1 MKIFDTSK
9 LFERLQ
15 ECLRYSSNKNYISA
29 LSGVSLYRMDKAS
42 RTNMDFDNLKVR
54 EIHGIQ
60 LALNLLDVGKY
71 EFWYPGEHE
80 SGESG
85 EWELLDVDLDTSQIY
100 YDLMACLHDKDAKR
114 IITALSGVS
123 PYRMKK
129 VIKSE
134 DDFNDLK
141 LNEVI
146 KIGELIDDL
155 HNNVYE
161 F

>member
-9 LFERLQ
+9 LFERFQ
-15 ECLRYSSNKNYISA
+15 ECCRFSYNKKYISA
-29 LSGVSLYRMDKAS
+29 LSGVSLYHMDKAS

-54 EIHGIQ
+54 EIIGIKR
-60 LALNLLDVGKY
+60 ALNLLETGK
-71 EFWYPGEHE
+71 H
-80 SGESG
+80 ESG

-100 YDLMACLHDKDAKR
+100 YDLMACLQDKDAKR

-146 KIGELIDDL
+146 KIGELIEDIY
-155 HNNVYE
+155 NNVYD